1 VSLGF
6 GPGAALLLALG
17 AASSASGF
25 DESRYVGH
33 LVLDRTTVVI
43 TEAVGELDVP
53 WELAAAPDGWIWFT
67 QLEGT
72 VHRYDPESG
81 EVQELLAVPDVFH
94 RKSLGLLGMA
104 LHPDFVRKPF
114 VLLHH
119 TYRELAPDRTEILR
133 SRLVRYRFEGGALR
147 DPAVLLDAI
156 PGATYHNGSRIV
168 VTADDHVFL
177 STGDAGDPDGAQ
189 DPAALHGKVLRLG
202 IDGRVPDG
210 NPFADSPVWSRGH
223 RNVQGL
229 VLTRAGA
236 LYASEHGPNN
246 DDEIN
251 RIEPGRNYGWPLVE
265 GFVDTEWERRRS
277 AGTGIAEPLFAW
289 TPTVAAAGLEHYES
303 PAIPE
308 WRGSLLVA
316 NLKGRALRVLQL
328 DAAGGSVATERIYF
342 QKRFGRLRD
351 VCATP
356 AGDVYVSTSNRDWHP
371 RFQPRLYDSLPEG
384 PDRILRLRAAGPAE
398 LAQLA
403 RLPEPAEIR
412 EDPQAMELLSE
423 DWSYPATGTVV
434 SEGERLYT
442 IHCASC
448 HLPNGAGV
456 PGLVPPLTGTDWV
469 AGDKSRLI
477 QVVLGGL
484 SVPIE
489 VGGERYDQEMPGYAT
504 RSDEEIAAILTFVRD
519 RFGDGAD
526 AVIAGEVYEERK
538 VAP

>member
-1 VSLGF
+1 
-6 GPGAALLLALG
+6 
-17 AASSASGF
+17 
-25 DESRYVGH
+25 
-33 LVLDRTTVVI
+33 
-43 TEAVGELDVP
+43 
-53 WELAAAPDGWIWFT
+53 
-67 QLEGT
+67 
-72 VHRYDPESG
+72 
-81 EVQELLAVPDVFH
+81 
-94 RKSLGLLGMA
+94 
-104 LHPDFVRKPF
+104 
-114 VLLHH
+114 
-119 TYRELAPDRTEILR
+119 
-133 SRLVRYRFEGGALR
+133 
-147 DPAVLLDAI
+147 
-156 PGATYHNGSRIV
+156 
-168 VTADDHVFL
+168 
-177 STGDAGDPDGAQ
+177 
-189 DPAALHGKVLRLG
+189 
-202 IDGRVPDG
+202 
-210 NPFADSPVWSRGH
+210 
-223 RNVQGL
+223 
-229 VLTRAGA
+229 
-236 LYASEHGPNN
+236 
-246 DDEIN
+246 
-251 RIEPGRNYGWPLVE
+251 
-265 GFVDTEWERRRS
+265 
-277 AGTGIAEPLFAW
+277 
-289 TPTVAAAGLEHYES
+289 
-303 PAIPE
+303 
-308 WRGSLLVA
+308 
-316 NLKGRALRVLQL
+316 
-328 DAAGGSVATERIYF
+328 
-342 QKRFGRLRD
+342 